1 MKGIKPMAFDGITT
15 KHLIKELQETIV
27 GGRIRKIYQPES
39 DEIRMTINR
48 EKENYNLLISANANN
63 PRVYLAEKLKENPGT
78 PPSFCMVLRKHL
90 LNGIIVDIVQ
100 HETDRVIEFSI
111 SGKNEFND
119 VVIKKLIVEI
129 MGRNSNVILI
139 DDKTDVSGE
148 RQEGEDIILDSMKKV
163 GSGSNR
169 YRQILPGKVYIYP
182 PESGRQNFLSLT
194 EDRYYKMVAE
204 NSETVT
210 ERFWVQCFL
219 GLSPIIAREFCFRA
233 GLNPELKLKEFSKKQ
248 LGYLYQAFS
257 EVMDEIEKGP
267 DCGIYYFR
275 REIIDFSTVNL
286 HHMTDNECTAYTNVS
301 KMLEAFYYIKDKKIR
316 FKAKSA
322 NLRHQLDTLLKKNY
336 KKLQNLHQDMDNS
349 KKNEKN
355 KLYGDLIT
363 ANIYMIEKGMEEVSL
378 VDYTD
383 PEMKT
388 VRVHLKVN
396 ETPSQNAQRFYKKYN
411 KGKRAQIQ
419 LAEQIKTTEEQVYY
433 LESLTGGLDQSTEL
447 NELDEIRHEFMHSEF
462 NKKGLTSKEAKKKI
476 AASKPL
482 HFISSEGF
490 DIYVGKNNYQNDYIS
505 TRLGVDEDC
514 WLHVKDI
521 PGSHVLVVA
530 NGRFITEDTLLEA
543 GMLAAWHSKAKN
555 SENVPVDYVEFRY
568 LKKPKKAKPGMV
580 IFTNQN
586 TMYVTPNKDKIAAIQ
601 QVLNSNEQ
609 I

>member
-1 MKGIKPMAFDGITT
+1 MAFDGITT

-119 VVIKKLIVEI
+119 VVIKKLVVEI

-148 RQEGEDIILDSMKKV
+148 RQEGEDTILDSMKKV

-267 DCGIYYFR
+267 NCGIYYFR

-555 SENVPVDYVEFRY
+555 SENVPVDYVEFKY
-568 LKKPKKAKPGMV
+568 LKKPKKSKPGMV

-586 TMYVTPNKDKIAAIQ
+586 TMYVTPNQDKIAAIQ
-601 QVLNSNEQ
+601 QVLNSKEQ

>member
-1 MKGIKPMAFDGITT
+1 MAFDGITT
-15 KHLIKELQETIV
+15 KHLIKELQETIT
-27 GGRIRKIYQPES
+27 GGRIRKIYQPEN

-63 PRVYLAEKLKENPGT
+63 PRVYLTEKLKENPNT

-119 VVIKKLIVEI
+119 VVIKKLVVEI

-139 DDKTDVSGE
+139 DDKTDASGE
-148 RQEGEDIILDSMKKV
+148 TQDGEDIILDAMKKV

-182 PESGRQNFLSLT
+182 PESGRQNFLYLT
-194 EDRYYKMVAE
+194 EDRYYEMVAE
-204 NSETVT
+204 NPETVT

-248 LGYLYQAFS
+248 LSYLYQAFR
-257 EVMDEIEKGP
+257 EVMEEIEKGP

-275 REIIDFSTVNL
+275 REIVDFSTVSL
-286 HHMTDNECTAYTNVS
+286 HHMTDSERSAYTSVS

-363 ANIYMIEKGMEEVSL
+363 ANIYRIEKGMETIEL
-378 VDYTD
+378 VDYSD

-388 VRVHLKVN
+388 VKVHLKVN

-462 NKKGLTSKEAKKKI
+462 NKKGLTPKEAKKKI

-482 HFISSEGF
+482 HFISSEDF
-490 DIYVGKNNYQNDYIS
+490 DIFVGKNNYQNDYIS

-530 NGRFITEDTLLEA
+530 KGRFITEDTLLEA

-555 SENVPVDYVEFRY
+555 SENVPVDYVEFKY
-568 LKKPKKAKPGMV
+568 LKKPKKSKPGMV

-586 TMYVTPNKDKIAAIQ
+586 TMYVTPNKDKIAAIR
-601 QVLNSNEQ
+601 QVFDSDEQ
-609 I
+609 A

>member
-1 MKGIKPMAFDGITT
+1 MAFDGITT

-119 VVIKKLIVEI
+119 VVIKKLVVEI

-267 DCGIYYFR
+267 NCGIYYFR

-555 SENVPVDYVEFRY
+555 SENVPVDYVEFKY
-568 LKKPKKAKPGMV
+568 LKKPKKSKPGMV

-586 TMYVTPNKDKIAAIQ
+586 TMYVTPNQDKIAAIQ
-601 QVLNSNEQ
+601 QVLNSKEQ

>member
-1 MKGIKPMAFDGITT
+1 MAFDGITT

-90 LNGIIVDIVQ
+90 LNGIIVGIVQ

-119 VVIKKLIVEI
+119 VVIKKLVVEI

-219 GLSPIIAREFCFRA
+219 GLSPIVAREFCFRA

-267 DCGIYYFR
+267 NCGIYYFR

>member
-1 MKGIKPMAFDGITT
+1 MKGMKPMAFDGITT
-15 KHLIKELQETIV
+15 RHLIKELQATII
-27 GGRIRKIYQPES
+27 GGRIRKIYQPEN

-63 PRVYLAEKLKENPGT
+63 PRVYLTEKLKENPNT

-119 VVIKKLIVEI
+119 VVIKKLVVEI

-139 DDKTDVSGE
+139 DDKTDASGE
-148 RQEGEDIILDSMKKV
+148 IQDGEDMILDAMKKV

-169 YRQILPGKVYIYP
+169 YRQILPGKAYIYP
-182 PESGRQNFLSLT
+182 PESGRQNFLTLT
-194 EDRYYKMVAE
+194 EERYYEMTSQNA
-204 NSETVT
+204 ETVT

-219 GLSPIIAREFCFRA
+219 GLSPIVAREFCFRA
-233 GLNPELKLKEFSKKQ
+233 GVNPELKLKEFSKKQ
-248 LGYLYQAFS
+248 LGYLYQAFC
-257 EVMDEIEKGP
+257 EVMEEAEKGP

-275 REIIDFSTVNL
+275 REIVDFSTIRL
-286 HHMTDNECTAYTNVS
+286 HHMTDNDRTAYASVS
-301 KMLEAFYYIKDKKIR
+301 EMLEAFYYIKDKKIR

-336 KKLQNLHQDMDNS
+336 KKLQNLHQDMDSS

-363 ANIYMIEKGMEEVSL
+363 ANIYMIEKGMEAVEL
-378 VDYTD
+378 MDYTD

-388 VRVHLKVN
+388 VKVHLKVN

-433 LESLTGGLDQSTEL
+433 LESLLGGLDQSTEL

-462 NKKGLTSKEAKKKI
+462 NKKGLTPKEAKKKI

-482 HFISSEGF
+482 HFRSSEGF

-530 NGRFITEDTLLEA
+530 DGRFITEDTLLEA
-543 GMLAAWHSKAKN
+543 GMLAAWYSKAKN

-568 LKKPKKAKPGMV
+568 LKKPKKSKPGMV

-601 QVLNSNEQ
+601 PVFDEGEES
-609 I
+609 

>member
-1 MKGIKPMAFDGITT
+1 MAFDGITT

-90 LNGIIVDIVQ
+90 LNGIIVGIVQ

-119 VVIKKLIVEI
+119 VVIKKLVVEI

-219 GLSPIIAREFCFRA
+219 GLSPIVAREFCFRA
-233 GLNPELKLKEFSKKQ
+233 GLDPELKLKEFSKKQ

-267 DCGIYYFR
+267 NCGIYYFR

>member
-1 MKGIKPMAFDGITT
+1 MAFDGITT

-90 LNGIIVDIVQ
+90 LNGIIVNIAQ

-119 VVIKKLIVEI
+119 VVIKKLVVEI

-286 HHMTDNECTAYTNVS
+286 HHMTDNERTAYTSVS

-601 QVLNSNEQ
+601 QVLSSNEQ

>member
-1 MKGIKPMAFDGITT
+1 MAFDGITT

-119 VVIKKLIVEI
+119 VVIKKLVVEI

-267 DCGIYYFR
+267 NCGIYYFR

-505 TRLGVDEDC
+505 THLGVDEDC

>member
-119 VVIKKLIVEI
+119 VVIKKLVVEI

-555 SENVPVDYVEFRY
+555 SENVPVDYVEFKY
-568 LKKPKKAKPGMV
+568 LKKPKKSKPGMV

-586 TMYVTPNKDKIAAIQ
+586 TMYVTPNQDKIAAIQ

>member
-1 MKGIKPMAFDGITT
+1 MAFDGITT

-119 VVIKKLIVEI
+119 VVIKKLVVEI

-286 HHMTDNECTAYTNVS
+286 HHMTDNERTAYTSVS

-462 NKKGLTSKEAKKKI
+462 NKKGLTPKEAKKKI

-555 SENVPVDYVEFRY
+555 SENVPVDYVEFKY
-568 LKKPKKAKPGMV
+568 LKKPKKSKPGMV

-586 TMYVTPNKDKIAAIQ
+586 TMYVTPNQDKIAAIQ

>member
-1 MKGIKPMAFDGITT
+1 MAFDGITT

-119 VVIKKLIVEI
+119 VVIKKLVVEI

-169 YRQILPGKVYIYP
+169 YRQILPDKVYIYP

-286 HHMTDNECTAYTNVS
+286 HHMTDNERTAYTSVS

-462 NKKGLTSKEAKKKI
+462 NKKGLTPKEAKKKI

-555 SENVPVDYVEFRY
+555 SENVPVDYVEFKY
-568 LKKPKKAKPGMV
+568 LKKPKKSKPGMV

-586 TMYVTPNKDKIAAIQ
+586 TMYVTPNQDKIAAIQ

>member
-119 VVIKKLIVEI
+119 VVIKKLVVEI

-148 RQEGEDIILDSMKKV
+148 RQKGEDIILDSMKKV

-267 DCGIYYFR
+267 NCGIYYFR

>member
-119 VVIKKLIVEI
+119 VVIKKLVVEI

-267 DCGIYYFR
+267 NCGIYYFR

-555 SENVPVDYVEFRY
+555 SENVPVDYVEFKY
-568 LKKPKKAKPGMV
+568 LKKPKKSKPGMV

-586 TMYVTPNKDKIAAIQ
+586 TMYVTPNQDKIAAIQ

>member
-119 VVIKKLIVEI
+119 VVIKKLVVEI

-204 NSETVT
+204 SSETVT

-267 DCGIYYFR
+267 NGGIYYFR

-419 LAEQIKTTEEQVYY
+419 LAEQIKTTEEQGYY

-555 SENVPVDYVEFRY
+555 SENVPVDYVEFKY
-568 LKKPKKAKPGMV
+568 LKKPKKSKPGMV

>member
-1 MKGIKPMAFDGITT
+1 MAFDGITT

-267 DCGIYYFR
+267 NCGIYYFR

>member
-1 MKGIKPMAFDGITT
+1 MAFDGITT

-119 VVIKKLIVEI
+119 VVIKKLVVEI

-555 SENVPVDYVEFRY
+555 SENVPVDYVEFKY
-568 LKKPKKAKPGMV
+568 LKKPKKSKPGMV

-586 TMYVTPNKDKIAAIQ
+586 TMYVTPNQDKIAAIQ

>member
-1 MKGIKPMAFDGITT
+1 MAFDGITT
-15 KHLIKELQETIV
+15 KHLIKELQETIT
-27 GGRIRKIYQPES
+27 GGRIRKIYQPEN
-39 DEIRMTINR
+39 DEIRMTINK

-63 PRVYLAEKLKENPGT
+63 PRVYLTEKLKENPNT

-119 VVIKKLIVEI
+119 VVIKKLVVEI

-139 DDKTDVSGE
+139 DDKTDASGE
-148 RQEGEDIILDSMKKV
+148 TQDGEDIILDAMKKV

-169 YRQILPGKVYIYP
+169 YRQILPGKAYIYP

-194 EDRYYKMVAE
+194 EARLHEMVAE
-204 NSETVT
+204 NPETVT

-219 GLSPIIAREFCFRA
+219 GLSPVIAREFCFRA

-248 LGYLYQAFS
+248 LGYLYQAFR
-257 EVMDEIEKGP
+257 EVMEEIEKGP

-286 HHMTDNECTAYTNVS
+286 HHMTDNERSAYTSVS

-363 ANIYMIEKGMEEVSL
+363 ANIYRIEKGMETVDL

-388 VRVHLKVN
+388 VTVHLKVN

-462 NKKGLTSKEAKKKI
+462 NKKGLTPKEAKKQI

-505 TRLGVDEDC
+505 TRLGVAEDC

-521 PGSHVLVVA
+521 PGSHVLIVA

-555 SENVPVDYVEFRY
+555 SENVPVDYVEFKY
-568 LKKPKKAKPGMV
+568 LKKPKKSKPGMV

-586 TMYVTPNKDKIAAIQ
+586 TMYVTPNQDKIAAIR

>member
-119 VVIKKLIVEI
+119 VVIKKLVVEI

-163 GSGSNR
+163 SSGSNR

-267 DCGIYYFR
+267 NCGIYYFR

>member
-1 MKGIKPMAFDGITT
+1 MAFDGITT

-119 VVIKKLIVEI
+119 VVIKKLVVEI

-267 DCGIYYFR
+267 NCGIYYFR

>member
-1 MKGIKPMAFDGITT
+1 MAFDGITT

-90 LNGIIVDIVQ
+90 LNGIIVGIVQ

-119 VVIKKLIVEI
+119 VVIKKLVVEI

-219 GLSPIIAREFCFRA
+219 GLSPIVAREFCFRA
-233 GLNPELKLKEFSKKQ
+233 GLDPELKLKEFSKKQ

-267 DCGIYYFR
+267 NGGIYYFR

-555 SENVPVDYVEFRY
+555 SENVPVDYVEFKY
-568 LKKPKKAKPGMV
+568 LKKPKKSKPGMV

>member
-1 MKGIKPMAFDGITT
+1 MAFDGITT
-15 KHLIKELQETIV
+15 KHLIKELQETIT
-27 GGRIRKIYQPES
+27 GGRIRKIYQPEN

-63 PRVYLAEKLKENPGT
+63 PRVYLTEKLKENPNT

-119 VVIKKLIVEI
+119 VVIKKLVVEI

-139 DDKTDVSGE
+139 DDKTDASGE
-148 RQEGEDIILDSMKKV
+148 TQDSEDIILDAMKKV

-169 YRQILPGKVYIYP
+169 YRQILPGKAYIYP

-194 EDRYYKMVAE
+194 EDRYYEMVAE
-204 NSETVT
+204 NPETVT

-248 LGYLYQAFS
+248 LGYLYQAFR
-257 EVMDEIEKGP
+257 EVMEEIEKGP

-275 REIIDFSTVNL
+275 REIVDFSTVSL
-286 HHMTDNECTAYTNVS
+286 HHMTDSERSAYTSVS

-363 ANIYMIEKGMEEVSL
+363 ANIYRIEKGMETIEL
-378 VDYTD
+378 VDYSD

-388 VRVHLKVN
+388 VKVHLKVN

-462 NKKGLTSKEAKKKI
+462 NKKGLTPKEAKKKI

-482 HFISSEGF
+482 HFISSEDF
-490 DIYVGKNNYQNDYIS
+490 DIFVGKNNYQNDYIS

-530 NGRFITEDTLLEA
+530 KGRFITEDTLLEA

-555 SENVPVDYVEFRY
+555 SENVPVDYVEFKY
-568 LKKPKKAKPGMV
+568 LKKPKKSKPGMV

-586 TMYVTPNKDKIAAIQ
+586 TMYVTPNKDKIAAIR
-601 QVLNSNEQ
+601 QVFGSDEQ
-609 I
+609 A

>member
-1 MKGIKPMAFDGITT
+1 MAFDGITT

-119 VVIKKLIVEI
+119 VVIKKLVVEI

-267 DCGIYYFR
+267 NCGIYYFR

-586 TMYVTPNKDKIAAIQ
+586 TMYVTPNKDKITAIQ

>member
-1 MKGIKPMAFDGITT
+1 MAFDGITT

-48 EKENYNLLISANANN
+48 EKENYNLLISANTNN

-119 VVIKKLIVEI
+119 VVIKKLVVEI

-267 DCGIYYFR
+267 NCGIYYFR

-363 ANIYMIEKGMEEVSL
+363 ANIYMIVKGMEEVSL

>member
-1 MKGIKPMAFDGITT
+1 MAFDGITT

-119 VVIKKLIVEI
+119 VVIKKLVVEI

-267 DCGIYYFR
+267 NCGIYYFR

-383 PEMKT
+383 PETKT

>member
-48 EKENYNLLISANANN
+48 EKENYNLLISANPNN

-90 LNGIIVDIVQ
+90 LNGIIVGIVQ

-119 VVIKKLIVEI
+119 VVIKKLVVEI

-267 DCGIYYFR
+267 NCGIYYFR

-555 SENVPVDYVEFRY
+555 SENVPVDYVEFKY
-568 LKKPKKAKPGMV
+568 LKKPKKSKPGMV

-586 TMYVTPNKDKIAAIQ
+586 TMYVTPNQDKIAAIQ

>member
-90 LNGIIVDIVQ
+90 LNGIIVNIVQ

-119 VVIKKLIVEI
+119 VVIKKLVVEI

-267 DCGIYYFR
+267 NCGIYYFR

-555 SENVPVDYVEFRY
+555 SENVPVDYVEFKY
-568 LKKPKKAKPGMV
+568 LKKPKKSKPGMV

-586 TMYVTPNKDKIAAIQ
+586 TMYVTPNQDKIAAIQ

>member
-1 MKGIKPMAFDGITT
+1 MAFDGITT

-48 EKENYNLLISANANN
+48 EKENYNLLISANTNN

-119 VVIKKLIVEI
+119 VVIKKLVVEI

-267 DCGIYYFR
+267 NCGIYYFR